1 MLQSLSLGFF
11 QMRLFTPFFLLTS
24 HSFLFASHP
33 LPFFFLFFSLSYF
46 SPHPKCILLLYFW
59 SWGNEAMNWDGWN
72 RGTGG
77 RDRHRL
83 SVRCIPPSPCRL
95 SWLNS
100 RLTERRAI
108 FKWEPKVVLGIS
120 RVSACKCCSGAP
132 SFVWA
137 SSYGG
142 FDRLPISSQ
151 GLGGWVEMGAWKA
164 ALKRGLSQLLG
175 CEPLDYLILERK
187 ERKECFADSG
197 HTPYVVTCERKQQP
211 IHFNTHMPLESYL
224 YDQNHGIGSQKLQCT
239 SAAIRRSCSSGKNW
253 KDRVS
258 WSCRWGRA
266 WPTESRTHEKLL
278 VSSEESELLSSSR
291 VFFLVSSTNTV
302 ISTYYNDYFL
312 LQYWLTES
320 LLLVHEVV
328 NMQILR
334 RPPLCA
340 RLLEYFNRFSALQL
354 AWF

>member
-1 MLQSLSLGFF
+1 MLHSLSLGFF
-11 QMRLFTPFFLLTS
+11 RLWLFTPFFLLAS
-24 HSFLFASHP
+24 HSFLFVSHP
-33 LPFFFLFFSLSYF
+33 SPSFFFFFFPLSYF

-77 RDRHRL
+77 RDRRRL
-83 SVRCIPPSPCRL
+83 SVRCTSRNPCRL

-142 FDRLPISSQ
+142 FDRLPISPQ
-151 GLGGWVEMGAWKA
+151 GLGAGQKWGLGRQLW
-164 ALKRGLSQLLG
+164 RGGFSQLLG
-175 CEPLDYLILERK
+175 CEPLDHLILERK
-187 ERKECFADSG
+187 ERKECFAGFG

-211 IHFNTHMPLESYL
+211 THFNTCMPLETFMTLWPKPWYWVSEASVYF
-224 YDQNHGIGSQKLQCT
+224 
-239 SAAIRRSCSSGKNW
+239 CSSGKNW

-258 WSCRWGRA
+258 WSCQWERA
-266 WPTESRTHEKLL
+266 RPTKSRMHKKLL
-278 VSSEESELLSSSR
+278 VSSEEPELLSSSCA
-291 VFFLVSSTNTV
+291 FLISSTNTV
-302 ISTYYNDYFL
+302 N
-312 LQYWLTES
+312 Q
-320 LLLVHEVV
+320 H
-328 NMQILR
+328 IL
-334 RPPLCA
+334 
-340 RLLEYFNRFSALQL
+340 
-354 AWF
+354 